1 MSEWWT
7 YTLSDFLMFAPRT
20 YYRLFELYNAEVW
33 PLQLV
38 TLALGAVVVGL
49 VWRDTR
55 ASGPIVCMILA
66 AVWLFVAWAY
76 HWRRFAVI
84 NWGAE
89 YYAVGFALQALLLIA
104 FGALDR
110 IRFPRR
116 SGVPD
121 TIASVLLAVGLLY
134 SLIALLAG
142 RTLSQSEVFG
152 IAPDPTAIA
161 TLGALLLASGR
172 ARWMPMVL
180 PILWCAI
187 SAATLW
193 TMDSVEA
200 LIPAAMI
207 IAVFAAE
214 WRSHRHA
221 AASNREKAN
230 QLSL

>member
-7 YTLSDFLMFAPRT
+7 YTLSDLLMFAPRT

-38 TLALGAVVVGL
+38 ALALGANIVWL

-55 ASGPIVCMILA
+55 TSGPIVCVILA

-89 YYAVGFALQALLLIA
+89 YYAIGFALEALLLIA
-104 FGALDR
+104 FGVLNR
-110 IRFPRR
+110 IRFRR
-116 SGVPD
+116 GAGAPD
-121 TIASVLLAVGLLY
+121 GIALALLAVGLLY
-134 SLIALLAG
+134 PLIALLAG
-142 RTLSQSEVFG
+142 RPLRQSEVFG

-172 ARWMPMVL
+172 RWVLMVL

-193 TMDSVEA
+193 TMDTVEM
-200 LIPAAMI
+200 LIPAAVI
-207 IAVFAAE
+207 IAVVVAA
-214 WRSHRHA
+214 
-221 AASNREKAN
+221 
-230 QLSL
+230 L